1 MQGGEAMSEYIISIP
16 DTYINSNELPQH
28 IRVNSLNL
36 QEIVRCRD
44 CMYLANIGYWCAHPL
59 QSFIDEYG
67 MELNHKAEPNSFCSW
82 GERKMDA

>member
-1 MQGGEAMSEYIISIP
+1 MSVESHEVIVDILGPVPEWSKG
-16 DTYINSNELPQH
+16 
-28 IRVNSLNL
+28 
-36 QEIVRCRD
+36 EIVRCRD

>member
-1 MQGGEAMSEYIISIP
+1 MSEYIISIP

-44 CMYLANIGYWCAHPL
+44 CGRYEYDCDWNNPDLDNPDGFCAW
-59 QSFIDEYG
+59 SV
-67 MELNHKAEPNSFCSW
+67 
-82 GERKMDA
+82 RKVDA